1 LDIEIKYLEFKMDS
15 IKAEINDLII
25 DELFNFNKSLKDEI
39 NNMIIGKIDLIIDE
53 NGINEKIDYNK
64 IKENYLLRILKL
76 N

>member
-1 LDIEIKYLEFKMDS
+1 MDS